1 MTTFAIVRISQVI
14 HRQREAETSEFP
26 ARAVAFLQQHPPAG
40 PIFNLYDWGG
50 YLIWKLYPTTPV
62 FIDGRADLYGA
73 DLFHDF
79 ADVYQFKGR
88 WQQILHRWH
97 IQTVIVPPTSALAV
111 GLQSAPGWTVS
122 YQDSQAVVLTNLP
135 SIATA
140 HLRTTNVGTAA
151 LGCPSS
157 EARFPPRPTGYS
169 RYAINY
175 TFGQFPPIMVYILNN
190 PPQSKASNR

>member
-14 HRQREAETSEFP
+14 HHQREAETSEFP

-97 IQTVIVPPTSALAV
+97 IQTVIVPPTSALGRRPAERPR
-111 GLQSAPGWTVS
+111 L
-122 YQDSQAVVLTNLP
+122 DRLLRRFP
-135 SIATA
+135 S
-140 HLRTTNVGTAA
+140 HRPDKSPQHCY
-151 LGCPSS
+151 CPSEDDECGDS
-157 EARFPPRPTGYS
+157 RPRLSIERSSIP
-169 RYAINY
+169 A
-175 TFGQFPPIMVYILNN
+175 
-190 PPQSKASNR
+190 ASHRLLSVCN